1 MINIIFIIIYKLT
14 LLDIN
19 NTRKIKHHIIKDKFK
34 LYRQLTMSK
43 KGILAFSGGLDTSVV
58 VKYLQEEHELDVI
71 TVTVDVGQ
79 NDNKK
84 EIAAK
89 AKSLGVRRHY
99 NIDAKTEFVNDYVF
113 PAIKANAMY
122 QDKYCL
128 ATALARPLIAQKVLE
143 IAKKENV
150 VALAHGCTGKG
161 NDQVRFD
168 LTLRA
173 GSDLPIIAP
182 IREKNL
188 DRTAELEFARMRG
201 IKIDTVARKYSIDQ
215 NLWGRA
221 IEGGDIED
229 PYKEPPEDAF
239 TWVNTKNT
247 PDTPT
252 YIEIEFE
259 QGIPTKVDGRK
270 MSSQKIINYLN
281 TKAGKT
287 GVGIV
292 DHIED
297 RTVGLKSREVY
308 ETPAALCVIEAHSDL
323 EKMVHTGRTGRFK
336 KVVDTEWAYLAYA
349 GLWHDPLKKCLDK
362 FIEASQVPVTGTVRL
377 KLYKGSL
384 RVVGRKSDN
393 SLYDRTESTYGED
406 STFDQRMSIGFVNM
420 WGMQLT
426 EANKLQ
432 EKRAKKS

>member
-1 MINIIFIIIYKLT
+1 
-14 LLDIN
+14 
-19 NTRKIKHHIIKDKFK
+19 
-34 LYRQLTMSK
+34 MSK

-89 AKSLGVRRHY
+89 AKSLGVKRHY
-99 NIDAKTEFVNDYVF
+99 DIDAKTEFVNDYVF

-128 ATALARPLIAQKVLE
+128 ATALARPLIAQKVLQV
-143 IAKKENV
+143 AKKENV
-150 VALAHGCTGKG
+150 SALAHGCTGKG

-188 DRTAELEFARMRG
+188 DRTAELEFARVRG
-201 IKIDTVARKYSIDQ
+201 IKIDTVAKKYSIDQ

-252 YIEIEFE
+252 YIEIGFK
-259 QGIPTKVDGRK
+259 QGVPIKVDGK
-270 MSSQKIINYLN
+270 NMKPQKIINYMN
-281 TKAGKT
+281 AKAGKA
-287 GVGIV
+287 GVGII

-308 ETPAALCVIEAHSDL
+308 ETPAALCMIEAHADL

-336 KVVDTEWAYLAYA
+336 KAVDAEWAYLAYA
-349 GLWHDPLKKCLDK
+349 GLWHDPLKKCLDE
-362 FIEASQVPVTGTVRL
+362 FIEESQMPVTGTVRL

-384 RVVGRKSDN
+384 RVVGRKSAN
-393 SLYDRTESTYGED
+393 SLYDRTESTYGAD
-406 STFDQRMSIGFVNM
+406 STFDQRMAIGFVNM